1 VTQPPD
7 PSAAA
12 DRPDAEGSG
21 LERLVAERRA
31 KADGLRA
38 HGVDPFPRAF
48 PGRVAITAVR
58 AAHDGLAAG
67 EESAETVRVAG
78 RLTARRGQGKV
89 AFCDLEDRDGR
100 IQLWAS
106 LDRLGQDAMDLLLSL
121 DLGDLVGA
129 EGPVT
134 RTKRGEL
141 SIAVTAV
148 ELLAKSL
155 RPPPD
160 KHSGLRD
167 PETRYRQ
174 RYLDLMSNEE
184 VRQAFVVRAKT
195 IAAVRGFLDA
205 RGFIEVETPCLQPVY
220 GGAAARPFVTHHNQ
234 LDRDLYL
241 RIAPELYLKRC
252 IVGGLEKV
260 YELGKDFRNEGVSY
274 KHNPEFT
281 MVETYEAYVGYRE
294 VAEMLEQLVAHAA
307 IAATGSAR
315 VEWRGQTI
323 DFTPPWPRRD
333 LRDAIHEASGIDV
346 RAHTDAD
353 GLRAAMRAAGH
364 DAPEPEPWAKLVD
377 GLLTQTLEPTLIQP
391 TFLLDYP
398 LELSPFAKRTPDDP
412 DTVERFEAFA
422 GGMEI
427 ANAFTELND
436 PDDQAARFAMQQ
448 ADRAA
453 GDEEAPPIDED
464 FLVALEHGMP
474 PTGGLGLGIDRLVM
488 LLTGATSI
496 REVVLFPALR
506 T

>member
-12 DRPDAEGSG
+12 DHPDADGSG

-31 KADGLRA
+31 KADALRA
-38 HGVDPFPRAF
+38 RGVDPFPRVFA
-48 PGRVAITAVR
+48 GRSPIAVVR
-58 AAHDGLAAG
+58 ADHDGLPPG
-67 EESAETVRVAG
+67 VESPESVRVAG

-89 AFCDLEDRDGR
+89 AFLDLEDRDGR

-106 LDRLGQDAMDLLLSL
+106 VDRLGQDAMDLLLSL
-121 DLGDLVGA
+121 DLGDVLGV

-160 KHSGLRD
+160 KHAGLKD

-174 RYLDLMSNEE
+174 RYLDLMSNDA
-184 VRQAFVVRAKT
+184 VRTAFVVRSKT
-195 IAAVRGFLDA
+195 IAAVRAFLDA
-205 RGFIEVETPCLQPVY
+205 RGFIEVETPCLQPMY

-281 MVETYEAYVGYRE
+281 MVETYEAYVGYLE
-294 VAEMLEQLVAHAA
+294 VAEMLEQLVAQAA
-307 IAATGSAR
+307 IAATGSSR
-315 VEWRGQTI
+315 VEWRGQVI
-323 DFTPPWPRRD
+323 DFTPPWTRLD
-333 LRDAIHEASGIDV
+333 LRSAIRDSSGIDV
-346 RAHTDAD
+346 RDYDDAD
-353 GLRAAMRAAGH
+353 GLRTAMRASGY
-364 DAPEPEPWAKLVD
+364 DAPETQTWAKLVD
-377 GLLTQTLEPTLIQP
+377 GLLTQTLEPTLVQP

-398 LELSPFAKRTPDDP
+398 LALSPFAKRTPTDA

-436 PDDQAARFAMQQ
+436 PDDQAERFAMQQ
-448 ADRAA
+448 ADLAA
-453 GDEEAPPIDED
+453 GDDEAQPMDED
-464 FLVALEHGMP
+464 FLIALEHGMP

-488 LLTGATSI
+488 LLTGANSI
-496 REVVLFPALR
+496 REVVLFPAMR

>member
-1 VTQPPD
+1 MTQPPD
-7 PSAAA
+7 RPA
-12 DRPDAEGSG
+12 DADGSEAEGSG

-31 KADGLRA
+31 KADALREQ
-38 HGVDPFPRAF
+38 GIDPFPRTFAD
-48 PGRVAITAVR
+48 RVAIIAVR
-58 AAHDGLAAG
+58 ADHDGLAAG
-67 EESAETVRVAG
+67 EESSVPVRVAG
-78 RLTARRGQGKV
+78 RLAARRGQGKV
-89 AFCDLEDRDGR
+89 AFCDLEDRDGK
-100 IQLWAS
+100 IQIWAAA
-106 LDRLGQDAMDLLLSL
+106 DRLGPDQMALLLSC
-121 DLGDLVGA
+121 DLGDLIGV

-141 SIAVTAV
+141 SIAATGVR
-148 ELLAKSL
+148 LLAKSL

-160 KHSGLRD
+160 KHAGLKD
-167 PETRYRQ
+167 PEIRYRQ
-174 RYLDLMSNEE
+174 RYLDLMSNDE
-184 VRQAFVVRAKT
+184 VRQAFIVRAKA

-205 RGFIEVETPCLQPVY
+205 RGFIEVETPSLQPMY

-260 YELGKDFRNEGVSY
+260 YELGKDFRNEGVSF

-294 VAEMLEQLVAHAA
+294 VAAMLEQLVAHAA
-307 IAATGSAR
+307 IAATGSATVR
-315 VEWRGQTI
+315 WRGHTI
-323 DFTPPWPRRD
+323 DFTPPWRRLD
-333 LRDAIHEASGIDV
+333 LRTAIRDASGIDV
-346 RAHTDAD
+346 REHADAAA
-353 GLRAAMRAAGH
+353 LRAAMRAADL
-364 DAPEPEPWAKLVD
+364 DAPESDSWAKLVD
-377 GLLTQTLEPTLIQP
+377 GLLTQALEPTLIQP

-427 ANAFTELND
+427 ANAFSELND
-436 PDDQAARFAMQQ
+436 PDDQAERFAMQQ
-448 ADRAA
+448 ADRIA
-453 GDEEAPPIDED
+453 GDDEAQPMDED

-474 PTGGLGLGIDRLVM
+474 PTGGLGLGVDRLVM
-488 LLTGATSI
+488 LLTGAASI
-496 REVVLFPALR
+496 REVVLFPAMR

>member
-1 VTQPPD
+1 MTQQPDPPD
-7 PSAAA
+7 GANS
-12 DRPDAEGSG
+12 PDAAGSG

-31 KADGLRA
+31 KAAALRA
-38 HGVDPFPRAF
+38 RGIDPFPREF
-48 PGRVAITAVR
+48 PGRVSISSVR
-58 AAHDGLAAG
+58 EANEALGAG
-67 EESAETVRVAG
+67 EESETVVRVAG

-89 AFCDLEDRDGR
+89 AFLDLEDRDGR

-106 LDRLGQDAMDLLLSL
+106 LERLGDEAMDLLLTL
-121 DLGDLVGA
+121 DLGDVLGV
-129 EGPVT
+129 EGRVA

-141 SIAVTAV
+141 SIVVATA

-160 KHSGLRD
+160 KHAGLRD

-174 RYLDLMSNEE
+174 RYLDLMSNDD
-184 VRQAFVVRAKT
+184 VRRTFIVRARA
-195 IAAVRGFLDA
+195 IAAVRSFLDQ
-205 RGFIEVETPCLQPVY
+205 RGFVEVETPCLQPVY

-281 MVETYEAYVGYRE
+281 MVETYEAFVDYQH
-294 VAEMLEQLVAHAA
+294 VARMLEEMVAHTA
-307 IAATGSAR
+307 IQATGAAR
-315 VEWRGQTI
+315 VAWKDQLI
-323 DFTPPWPRRD
+323 DFTPPWRRLD
-333 LRDAIHEASGIDV
+333 LRTAIAAASGIDV
-346 RAHTDAD
+346 RTHTDAPA
-353 GLRAAMRAAGH
+353 LRDAMRAAGY
-364 DAPEPEPWAKLVD
+364 DAPETEPRAKLVD
-377 GLLTQTLEPTLIQP
+377 GLLTQALEPTLIQP
-391 TFLLDYP
+391 TILFDYP

-412 DTVERFEAFA
+412 DTVERFEAFV

-436 PDDQAARFAMQQ
+436 PDDQLERFEMQQ
-448 ADRAA
+448 RDRVA
-453 GDEEAPPIDED
+453 GDDEAQPMDED

-496 REVVLFPALR
+496 REVVLFPAMR

>member
-1 VTQPPD
+1 MTQPPD
-7 PSAAA
+7 PSAA
-12 DRPDAEGSG
+12 DRPGAEGSG

-31 KADGLRA
+31 KVDTLRA
-38 HGVDPFPRAF
+38 DGVDPFPRAF
-48 PGRVAITAVR
+48 PNRVGTAAVR
-58 AAHDGLAAG
+58 AAYDDLAAG
-67 EESAETVRVAG
+67 EESAQTVRVAG
-78 RLTARRGQGKV
+78 RLTGRRGQGKL

-106 LDRLGQDAMDLLLSL
+106 LDRLGQVAMDLLLSL
-121 DLGDLVGA
+121 DLGDLVGV

-160 KHSGLRD
+160 KHAGLRD

-174 RYLDLMSNEE
+174 RYLDLMSNAD
-184 VRQAFVVRAKT
+184 VRSAFIVRAKT
-195 IAAVRGFLDA
+195 IAAVRAFLDA
-205 RGFIEVETPCLQPVY
+205 RGFIEVETPCLQPIY

-281 MVETYEAYVGYRE
+281 MVETYEAYVDYRA

-315 VEWRGQTI
+315 VDWREHTI
-323 DFTPPWPRRD
+323 DFTPPWRRLD
-333 LRDAIHEASGIDV
+333 LRTAIREASGIDV
-346 RAHTDAD
+346 RTHSDPD
-353 GLRAAMRAAGH
+353 SLRAAMRAAGH
-364 DAPEPEPWAKLVD
+364 DAPESESWAKLVD

-436 PDDQAARFAMQQ
+436 PDDQAERFATQQ

-453 GDEEAPPIDED
+453 GDEEAQPMDED

-488 LLTGATSI
+488 LLTGASSI
-496 REVVLFPALR
+496 REVVLFPAMR

>member
-7 PSAAA
+7 PSAA
-12 DRPDAEGSG
+12 DPPDAEGSG
-21 LERLVAERRA
+21 LERLVADRRA
-31 KADGLRA
+31 KADALRQ

-48 PGRVAITAVR
+48 AGRVSIASVR
-58 AAHDGLAAG
+58 EAHAALAAG
-67 EESAETVRVAG
+67 EESAEPVRVAG

-89 AFCDLEDRDGR
+89 AFLDLEDRDGR

-106 LDRLGQDAMDLLLSL
+106 LDHLGPEAMGRLLSL
-121 DLGDLVGA
+121 DLGDLIGV

-141 SIAVTAV
+141 SIAVSSV

-160 KHSGLRD
+160 KHAGLRD

-174 RYLDLMSNEE
+174 RYLDLMSNE
-184 VRQAFVVRAKT
+184 QVRAAFIVRART
-195 IAAVRGFLDA
+195 IAAVRAFLDA
-205 RGFIEVETPCLQPVY
+205 RGFIEVETPSLQPLY

-307 IAATGSAR
+307 VAATGSAR
-315 VEWRGQTI
+315 VEWRGHTI
-323 DFTPPWPRRD
+323 DFTPPWPRLD
-333 LRDAIHEASGIDV
+333 LRAAIRDASGIDV
-346 RAHTDAD
+346 RVQATADA
-353 GLRAAMRAAGH
+353 LRRAMRAAGH
-364 DAPEPEPWAKLVD
+364 DAPDSATWAKLVD
-377 GLLTQTLEPTLIQP
+377 GLLTQSVEPTLIQP

-453 GDEEAPPIDED
+453 GDDEAQPMDED
-464 FLVALEHGMP
+464 FLIALEHGMP

-488 LLTGATSI
+488 LLTGASSI

>member
-7 PSAAA
+7 PPVA

-21 LERLVAERRA
+21 LERLVTERRA
-31 KADGLRA
+31 KADALRA
-38 HGVDPFPRAF
+38 RGIDPFPRAF
-48 PGRVAITAVR
+48 PGRVAIASVR
-58 AAHDGLAAG
+58 EANAALAAG
-67 EESAETVRVAG
+67 EESAAPVRVAG

-106 LDRLGQDAMDLLLSL
+106 VDRLGQQAMDLLLSL
-121 DLGDLVGA
+121 DLGDLIGV

-134 RTKRGEL
+134 RTRRGEL
-141 SIAVTAV
+141 SIAVDAV

-160 KHSGLRD
+160 KHAGLRD
-167 PETRYRQ
+167 PETRHRQ
-174 RYLDLMSNEE
+174 RYLDLMSNQE
-184 VRQAFVVRAKT
+184 VRDTFIVRART
-195 IAAVRGFLDA
+195 ITAVRAFLDA
-205 RGFIEVETPCLQPVY
+205 RGFIEVETPSLQPMY

-234 LDRDLYL
+234 LERDLYL

-260 YELGKDFRNEGVSY
+260 YELGKDFRNEGVSF

-294 VAEMLEQLVAHAA
+294 VAEMLEQLVAEAA
-307 IAATGSAR
+307 VAATGSAQ
-315 VEWRGQTI
+315 VHWRGHTI
-323 DFTPPWPRRD
+323 DFTPPWPRLD
-333 LRDAIHEASGIDV
+333 LRTALRDASGIDV
-346 RAHTDAD
+346 REHVTVD
-353 GLRAAMRAAGH
+353 GLRAAMRTAGY
-364 DAPEPEPWAKLVD
+364 DAPEAETWAKLVD

-391 TFLLDYP
+391 TILLDYP
-398 LELSPFAKRTPDDP
+398 LVLSPFAKRTPDDP

-436 PDDQAARFAMQQ
+436 PDDQAERFVMQQ
-448 ADRAA
+448 AERAA
-453 GDEEAPPIDED
+453 GDDEAQPMDED

-488 LLTGATSI
+488 LLTGASSI

>member
-7 PSAAA
+7 PPAAP
-12 DRPDAEGSG
+12 DPSDAEGSG

-31 KADGLRA
+31 KADALRA
-38 HGVDPFPRAF
+38 GGVDPFPRAF
-48 PGRVAITAVR
+48 PGRTAIAQVR
-58 AAHDGLAAG
+58 ADHDGMG
-67 EESAETVRVAG
+67 PGDESAETVRVAG

-100 IQLWAS
+100 IQLWAAV
-106 LDRLGQDAMDLLLSL
+106 DRLGPQAMELLVSL

-129 EGPVT
+129 TGPVT

-141 SIAVTAV
+141 SIAVTGI

-160 KHSGLRD
+160 KHAGLKD

-174 RYLDLMSNEE
+174 RYLDLMSNDE
-184 VRQAFVVRAKT
+184 VRTAFVVRAKT
-195 IAAVRGFLDA
+195 IAAVRSFLDA
-205 RGFIEVETPCLQPVY
+205 RGFIEVETPCLQPMY

-281 MVETYEAYVGYRE
+281 MVETYEAYVGYLE

-307 IAATGSAR
+307 IAATGSSR
-315 VEWRGQTI
+315 VEWRGQVI
-323 DFTPPWPRRD
+323 DFTPPWTRLD
-333 LRDAIHEASGIDV
+333 LRTAIGDASGIDV
-346 RAHTDAD
+346 RAHADA
-353 GLRAAMRAAGH
+353 GALRTAMRAAGY
-364 DAPEPEPWAKLVD
+364 DAPDTEPWAKLVD
-377 GLLTQTLEPTLIQP
+377 GLLTQTLEPALIQP

-398 LELSPFAKRTPDDP
+398 LELSPFAKRSPGDP
-412 DTVERFEAFA
+412 DIVERFEAFA

-436 PDDQAARFAMQQ
+436 PDDQAERFAMQQ

-453 GDEEAPPIDED
+453 GDEDAQPMDED

-488 LLTGATSI
+488 LLTGANSI
-496 REVVLFPALR
+496 REVVLFPAMR